1 MDAIRELQRQL
12 AKAQEVSNVKKIS
25 ERNCIDL
32 VQKLIE
38 LDQVKLVHTSS
49 GKEWLTPDQLDREI
63 RDALASTGGRL
74 GVTDLPSEVG
84 VAIEHIE
91 GRVDLMCK
99 KDGSLTRLQGELL
112 SSQYVEGVAQEVEE
126 SLAESGC
133 LAVSDLAV
141 RFTLPADFVRSSVLD
156 KVSSPHTTKQ
166 NSIYTDAHA
175 NRVFARARGAL
186 RGCTMPV
193 TLAELAA
200 RHRLDA
206 DMLADAVQKMLKDGT
221 LSGKLQGSAFTP
233 KIYADAQS
241 SKVDDFY
248 SANKYLPLS
257 MAKSSGVVVKDW
269 AKENKFD
276 GLTLSTAFVATQLVD
291 PIVASITETLASG
304 SWIDVAP
311 LLPPSLADADARELL
326 QHLGKKKL
334 LADAVVLDHVV
345 VSKEF
350 IKSISSG
357 LEDDTKKAAERLL
370 SAPASK
376 SASKKVAQND
386 DDDDDG
392 KKKSKRGAKG
402 KKSKADEEEDAGG
415 AASAKSG
422 IENQIIVDLLFDKFP
437 DLPADVHE
445 ELCGHVQPL
454 LASMVAEAQK
464 ALLSTLQSKSKGQ
477 FEDAEKFVQ
486 KQYERVYFG
495 LKALEAKSLTNSPLH
510 QHLLREGVAEALHRL
525 ISLRWHEVSGN
536 TIDITA
542 ANRRQFLDQIV
553 AKEGAA
559 KADTLSKLLAAVTGK
574 KEAPKAEKAAK
585 DVKEEKKPKKGRRK
599 DDSDDDG
606 EVATVPDTLDGIYH
620 AAASDCHIYCR
631 KIDKKREK
639 SMLQEARAECKDKL
653 KEVASATE
661 ALEVLKEVREHESF
675 PRFARE
681 ERHVC
686 ALALQFALL
695 HDGVPGMLLPPEV
708 WAMQLVAQCLAEE
721 TIREEALKFCAAVEK
736 ESKEG
741 ASTTKVD
748 DAEEYDLP

>member
-1 MDAIRELQRQL
+1 MDVIRELQRQL

-38 LDQVKLVHTSS
+38 LDQVKLVHTTT

-74 GVTDLPSEVG
+74 GVTDLPAEVG
-84 VAIEHIE
+84 VAIEHVE

-112 SSQYVEGVAQEVEE
+112 TSQYVDGVSLEVEE

-141 RFTLPADFVRSSVLD
+141 RYNLPADFVRSSVLD
-156 KVSSPHTTKQ
+156 KVASPHITKQ

-193 TLAELAA
+193 TLTQLAA

-206 DMLADAVQKMLKDGT
+206 DMLADAVQKLLKDGT
-221 LSGKLQGSAFTP
+221 LSGKLQTGTFTP
-233 KIYADAQS
+233 KIFAAAQS

-248 SANKYLPLS
+248 DANKYLPLY
-257 MAKSSGVVVKDW
+257 MAKSSGIVVKDW
-269 AKENKFD
+269 AKEKKTE

-291 PIVASITETLASG
+291 PIVASVTETLASG
-304 SWIDVAP
+304 SWIDVMP
-311 LLPPSLADADARELL
+311 LLPPSLALADARELL
-326 QHLGKKKL
+326 QHLAKKKL
-334 LADAVVLDHVV
+334 LADAVVMDHVV
-345 VSKEF
+345 ASKDF
-350 IKSISSG
+350 IKCLASG
-357 LEDDTKKAAERLL
+357 LEEDTKKAAETLL
-370 SAPASK
+370 SAPAAK
-376 SASKKVAQND
+376 SGSKKVAPAND

-402 KKSKADEEEDAGG
+402 KKARADEEEDVGT
-415 AASAKSG
+415 ASAKSG
-422 IENQIIVDLLFDKFP
+422 IDNQKILDLLFDKFS

-454 LASMVAEAQK
+454 LGAMVAVAQK

-477 FEDAEKFVQ
+477 FEDVEKFVQ

-495 LKALEAKSLTNSPLH
+495 LKALEAKNLTSSPL
-510 QHLLREGVAEALHRL
+510 QQYMLREGVAEALHRL
-525 ISLRWHEVSGN
+525 LSLRWHEVSGN
-536 TIDITA
+536 TIEITS
-542 ANRRQFLDQIV
+542 ANRRQILDQII
-553 AKEGAA
+553 ATEGAA
-559 KADTLSKLLAAVTGK
+559 KTESLSKLLAAVTGK
-574 KEAPKAEKAAK
+574 KETPKVEKVAK
-585 DVKEEKKPKKGRRK
+585 DTKEEKKSKKGRKK

-606 EVATVPDTLDGIYH
+606 DVVAVPDTLDGIYH

-631 KIDKKREK
+631 KVDKKREK
-639 SMLQEARAECKDKL
+639 SMLQEARADCKEKL
-653 KEVASATE
+653 KEITTAAE
-661 ALEVLKEVREHESF
+661 ALEVLQDVRKHDSF
-675 PRFARE
+675 QQFARE

-686 ALALQFALL
+686 VLALQLALL
-695 HDGVPGMLLPPEV
+695 HDGVPGMLLPSDV
-708 WAMQLVAQCLAEE
+708 WAMQLVAQSLAEE
-721 TIREEALKFCAAVEK
+721 PMREEAVKLCVAVDK

-741 ASTTKVD
+741 ATAAEAD
-748 DAEEYDLP
+748 DAAKYDLP